1 MGIVTESRCGLG
13 IENPRIVGF
22 DQTRAS
28 VDGAG
33 ALLPRKAS
41 AKHRVRHQKDL
52 GAILLC
58 KLLPRLAAHTFVTL
72 KWLQAVEATP
82 FHRMSRECSVY
93 SEDPNLG
100 KF

>member
-52 GAILLC
+52 GAILL
-58 KLLPRLAAHTFVTL
+58 
-72 KWLQAVEATP
+72 
-82 FHRMSRECSVY
+82 
-93 SEDPNLG
+93 
-100 KF
+100 